1 MNPHFYGS
9 KSTIKK
15 AKIFKEKMTVSSING
30 VGKTGQLQ
38 RIICSNTTFSI
49 SIIKIIKM
57 DYFSYH
63 KKDSWESLG
72 LQGDPTSQSSRKSVL
87 NIPERTMLKLK
98 LQYSGHLM
106 QRADS
111 FERPWFWERLKTGGE
126 GDDSGW
132 DGWMASLT
140 QWTWI
145 WVSSRS
151 WSWTGSLACCS
162 PWGHKESDRT
172 EQLN

>member
-63 KKDSWESLG
+63 KKDS
-72 LQGDPTSQSSRKSVL
+72 
-87 NIPERTMLKLK
+87 
-98 LQYSGHLM
+98 
-106 QRADS
+106 
-111 FERPWFWERLKTGGE
+111 
-126 GDDSGW
+126 
-132 DGWMASLT
+132 
-140 QWTWI
+140 
-145 WVSSRS
+145 
-151 WSWTGSLACCS
+151 
-162 PWGHKESDRT
+162 
-172 EQLN
+172 